1 MSESQGRAG
10 GARYQR
16 SSGGLVGALL
26 VTVLAVI
33 AFVVFRGVIRDDA
46 PTPVRAVD
54 YVTAVE
60 AARADQQ
67 LLVLAPDRLPLGW
80 KMTSAAYD
88 DGPSPAW
95 HLGALTDDTKYVG
108 VEESRSSI
116 EDLVEEHVDAAAER
130 GRDVAIAGETWQT
143 WTDAGGDYAVARSL
157 AAGGSRTES
166 VLVVGTAPEREI
178 RDYAGTLKGGP
189 VPAAG

>member
-1 MSESQGRAG
+1 
-10 GARYQR
+10 
-16 SSGGLVGALL
+16 VGALL

-33 AFVVFRGVIRDDA
+33 AFVLFRGLIRDDSA
-46 PTPVRAVD
+46 TPVRAVD
-54 YVTAVE
+54 YVTAVK

-80 KMTSAAYD
+80 KMTSATYA

-95 HLGALTDDTKYVG
+95 HLGALTADTKYVG

-130 GRDVAIAGETWQT
+130 GKDVAIRGETWQT

-157 AAGGSRTES
+157 AAGEGRTES
-166 VLVVGTAPEREI
+166 VLVVGTAPEQQI
-178 RDYAGTLKGGP
+178 RDFAGTLKGGP